1 MEIRRIAAPRHIDRQ
16 TPTDK
21 GICLTVINS
30 AKACAVAFSELLNPV
45 GSAGGEHDA
54 CSFQLGLNPYPFDV
68 ALRADRV
75 IRKLV
80 WDVQHLAGLH

>member
-1 MEIRRIAAPRHIDRQ
+1 MIEGVRQGTTGRRPYRNASTAGSWSRPPR
-16 TPTDK
+16 
-21 GICLTVINS
+21 S
-30 AKACAVAFSELLNPV
+30 A